1 MNDRKVTV
9 LGTAVTILLGL
20 IAIALS
26 VAAVVQ
32 YRGEPTGEPL
42 PAVPASVPGPTT
54 GAPSPGPSASPAA
67 SGSASG
73 SASASASPGG
83 SASPGAATVVVIG
96 DAASVGD
103 PAATW
108 IGPTADALGW
118 GEVVNLSAAGRGYLK
133 QPRSCAVERCE
144 NEFALSIPEVKRLSP
159 QVVVTFGGAVD
170 GGYNIRDAAGSYYRA
185 LRAAAPNATIVA
197 LSPVT
202 GQDTAPFWLTLHG
215 RAISAEATAAGGT
228 MVDLGQP
235 GLGDGGTLSPDAQRE
250 ISRLVVEK
258 LRRP

>member
-1 MNDRKVTV
+1 MNEQKVTV

-26 VAAVVQ
+26 VAAVLQ
-32 YRGEPTGEPL
+32 YRGEPSGAPL
-42 PAVPASVPGPTT
+42 PAVPASTPGAAT
-54 GAPSPGPSASPAA
+54 GTPSGVPSASA
-67 SGSASG
+67 SASG
-73 SASASASPGG
+73 SASPSPSGSASPGG
-83 SASPGAATVVVIG
+83 ATVVVIG

-103 PAATW
+103 PQATW

-133 QPRSCAVERCE
+133 QPKSCAVQRCE

-159 QVVVTFGGAVD
+159 QVIVTFGGAVD
-170 GGYNIRDAAGSYYRA
+170 GDYNIRDAAGSYYRA
-185 LRAAAPNATIVA
+185 LRAAAPNAKIVA

-202 GQDTAPFWLTLHG
+202 SQDTAPFWLTLHG

-228 MVDLGQP
+228 MVELGQP
-235 GLGDGGTLSPDAQRE
+235 GLGDGATLSPDAQRE

>member
-1 MNDRKVTV
+1 MDDRKVTV

-73 SASASASPGG
+73 SAS
-83 SASPGAATVVVIG
+83 
-96 DAASVGD
+96 VGD

-170 GGYNIRDAAGSYYRA
+170 GDYNIRDAAGSYYRA